1 MELIFFDSPNFG
13 NGRIRKRSRICK
25 IKDIFKIKANKD
37 MSLDIFAFPRRP
49 VRSLFPDLENFSGL
63 GEIKSQMLDGKWKTE
78 IDLSS
83 MPTKIDNI
91 SVKIKDSSVIIAGVS
106 ETSGKSGGM
115 EIKSSHSWEKMVRI
129 PEKVDSETLNAKMS
143 DDRIF
148 ICGEVKVKVDQGQ
161 TIKIHFE
168 EQQND

>member
-1 MELIFFDSPNFG
+1 MELIFLDSPNFG
-13 NGRIRKRSRICK
+13 NGRIKKRSRNCK
-25 IKDIFKIKANKD
+25 MANVGMSRDIFPF
-37 MSLDIFAFPRRP
+37 SEFPIRP
-49 VRSLFPDLENFSGL
+49 LFPDLERLSGME
-63 GEIKSQMLDGKWKTE
+63 EIKSQFSDGKWKTE
-78 IDLSS
+78 IDLTK
-83 MPTKIDNI
+83 MPTKMENI
-91 SVKIKDSSVIIAGVS
+91 SVKIKDSFIIIAGVS

-115 EIKSSHSWEKMVRI
+115 EIKSKHSWEKMVRI